1 MEITGLVTTIWV
13 LSLPKTMLMVFKE
26 RLSASAV
33 LARSIK
39 ILRWQMGS
47 AKSQEHDF
55 RKKRSY
61 IFFKIHRT
69 SDIHMGTAA
78 PLNHASGL
86 YGTYISRGSVCKFNK
101 SAWMATGGRKNPGA
115 RFSNESSRVFKTH
128 WTSDTPKSPIALS
141 NQAHGLCRRLPATH
155 RLQCHLNCRDGN

>member
-86 YGTYISRGSVCKFNK
+86 YGTYQGSVWKINK
-101 SAWMATGGRKNPGA
+101 ISWMAIRDRKIPRP
-115 RFSNESSRVFKTH
+115 RFPQKNVLVD
-128 WTSDTPKSPIALS
+128 WKSP
-141 NQAHGLCRRLPATH
+141 
-155 RLQCHLNCRDGN
+155 D